1 MSKIKLNAASGG
13 GSVSLEA
20 PTSTTGNA
28 NVVIKLPI
36 ADGSANTFLK
46 TDGSGA
52 LSFGAAGGGK
62 FLQVQSTTKT
72 DTFSTTQNKG
82 DITGTDQNGTGSI
95 WCVKITPSATTSK
108 ILVQAMVTGTHT
120 SHHGGVWLLRD
131 STDIA
136 KSTYANGQLATMKM
150 GVNHGTSGGGEH
162 VFTTYPILFLD
173 SPSSTSELTYKVQ
186 CGDGGEHGPTYIN
199 RADTQSNWMGSWK
212 GVSTITVTEI
222 AG

>member
-1 MSKIKLNAASGG
+1 MAIQINGNGTITGVSVGGLPNGIVDTDMLAANAVSSAKLASG
-13 GSVSLEA
+13 
-20 PTSTTGNA
+20 
-28 NVVIKLPI
+28 
-36 ADGSANTFLK
+36 
-46 TDGSGA
+46 
-52 LSFGAAGGGK
+52 AGGK
-62 FLQVQSTTKT
+62 ILQVQSCTKT
-72 DTFSTTQNKG
+72 DTFSTSQDKG
-82 DITGTDQNGTGSI
+82 DITGTDQNGSGSI
-95 WCVKITPSATTSK
+95 WCVKITPSASTSK

-120 SHHGGVWLLRD
+120 SHHGGIWLLRD

-186 CGDGGEHGPTYIN
+186 CGDGGEHGTTYIN

-222 AG
+222 AA

>member
-1 MSKIKLNAASGG
+1 MGK
-13 GSVSLEA
+13 
-20 PTSTTGNA
+20 
-28 NVVIKLPI
+28 
-36 ADGSANTFLK
+36 DQ
-46 TDGSGA
+46 
-52 LSFGAAGGGK
+52 GGK
-62 FLQVQSTTKT
+62 ILQVQSTTKY

-82 DITGTDQNGTGSI
+82 DITGTDQNGSGSV

-120 SHHGGVWLLRD
+120 SHHGGIWLLRD

-136 KSTYANGQLATMKM
+136 KSTYTGGGTLATMKM

-186 CGDGGEHGPTYIN
+186 CGDGNEGGTTYIN
-199 RADTQSNWMGSWK
+199 RADTQSNWAGSWK
-212 GVSTITVTEI
+212 GVSTITVMEV
-222 AG
+222 AA

>member
-1 MSKIKLNAASGG
+1 MAISINGNGTITGISVGGLPNGIVDTDMLATNAVSSAKLASG
-13 GSVSLEA
+13 
-20 PTSTTGNA
+20 
-28 NVVIKLPI
+28 
-36 ADGSANTFLK
+36 
-46 TDGSGA
+46 
-52 LSFGAAGGGK
+52 AGGK
-62 FLQVQSTTKT
+62 ILQVQSCTKT
-72 DTFSTTQNKG
+72 DTFSTSQDKG
-82 DITGTDQNGTGSI
+82 DITGTDQNGSGAI

-186 CGDGGEHGPTYIN
+186 CGDGGEHGTTYIN

-222 AG
+222 AA